1 MANKQVNLIMVNLDR
16 ILSSPE
22 LGQHFPLC
30 KVSCLM
36 SLGSDHAPI
45 MLNKSEENEFS
56 GAHFYFEKQWLLLP
70 NFKEGVHI

>member
-30 KVSCLM
+30 KVSYLM

-45 MLNKSEENEFS
+45 MLNKSEENEFR